1 MTQTLALVLI
11 SLFAGALVVAVA
23 ALLLRK
29 KSRAAPVQSVSSRT
43 IAEKVRSVGKLV
55 GVEVHAKE
63 ITTSTKGWSWIP
75 SLLLSQARLAMIFHF
90 EKQYY
95 VDLSRL
101 RFADV
106 AELPDD
112 GEASSAPSFAGM
124 PGGPGAAAGVGV
136 GMGGPRYRVMMP
148 PIEGSLRLTEIEPYD
163 IQAGRVLGLVD
174 VIQMDAR
181 TQKELMNDA
190 QEQAASLFQKSE
202 SRYIDAAQRS
212 IAAHLEAL
220 LSLFGVQAI
229 VEWPERHGAAPHPPH
244 TQATF
249 EATQLAGSR

>member
-1 MTQTLALVLI
+1 MTQTFALVLI

-106 AELPDD
+106 AELPDAGD
-112 GEASSAPSFAGM
+112 GPAATPFAGL
-124 PGGPGAAAGVGV
+124 PGAPGAAHA
-136 GMGGPRYRVMMP
+136 PRYRVVMP

-229 VEWPERHGAAPHPPH
+229 VEWPERPGAAPHSQPVLEGP
-244 TQATF
+244 
-249 EATQLAGSR
+249 QLAGSR